1 MPFILGT
8 IFFYTPKCMHPG
20 RDRMVSLELKTVWDR
35 ESHELG
41 SGHGTG
47 SFGLNQHSDFY

>member
-1 MPFILGT
+1 
-8 IFFYTPKCMHPG
+8 
-20 RDRMVSLELKTVWDR
+20 MVSLELKTVWDR

-47 SFGLNQHSDFY
+47 TGSFGLNQHSDFY

>member
-1 MPFILGT
+1 
-8 IFFYTPKCMHPG
+8 
-20 RDRMVSLELKTVWDR
+20 MVSLESKTVWDR